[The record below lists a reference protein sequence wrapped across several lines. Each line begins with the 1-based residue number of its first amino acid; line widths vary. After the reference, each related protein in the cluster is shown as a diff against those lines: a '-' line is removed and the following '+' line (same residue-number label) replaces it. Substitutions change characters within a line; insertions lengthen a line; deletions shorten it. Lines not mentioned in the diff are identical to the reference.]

1 MLFRSCVVLLTD
13 KIAERAKFCGFRKK
27 ERRTWYCERPMT
39 RSDYAV
45 LIVAALLSLGGIAIT
60 FANGGRF
67 FNPFR

>member
-1 MLFRSCVVLLTD
+1 MDLR
-13 KIAERAKFCGFRKK
+13 GFGKK